1 MLCTTNKVV
10 WDIGMVCVFKTLSNV
25 YCLSPLPRLDRLLWC
40 DASRSWA
47 FEKRLLI
54 FLCSLYR
61 HNLPDG
67 PLVCASVSIWN
78 TSFISFFYLWFSTI
92 FVDVSCLF
100 SPVPADSMFLLQHW
114 LPGDGPCK
122 PAMWAFFTSL
132 LLPSSPDLFQWLT
145 AGLPLL
151 AIKLSQVHRCNGCSV
166 CESIFHISCFWGLR
180 KKKILCS
187 NRKGVLLIWQGI
199 STVEENQ
206 CESCW
211 ELRSKRKR
219 KLLVRKAEI
228 KIRAN
233 KTF

>member
-1 MLCTTNKVV
+1 MPLEAGHLRKDFLYFYVHCTDIIFQMGPLCVH
-10 WDIGMVCVFKTLSNV
+10 LSLFEIRALYHSSICGFPLFLYMCLV
-25 YCLSPLPRLDRLLWC
+25 YSPL
-40 DASRSWA
+40 S
-47 FEKRLLI
+47 
-54 FLCSLYR
+54 
-61 HNLPDG
+61 
-67 PLVCASVSIWN
+67 
-78 TSFISFFYLWFSTI
+78 
-92 FVDVSCLF
+92 
-100 SPVPADSMFLLQHW
+100 QHW

-122 PAMWAFFTSL
+122 HAMWAFFTSF

-180 KKKILCS
+180 KKRYFAAIGKEFCWSGRESALY
-187 NRKGVLLIWQGI
+187 RK
-199 STVEENQ
+199 TQ